1 MQLLSSRG
9 LYQERS
15 VQVLQVFIASAV
27 IIDYAVSAT
36 ISQHLGGW
44 FYVLPGMIILT
55 ALALPLAQHT
65 PTHAKLVLSI
75 LHYGAAAILL
85 ILLTDIFGPYFQLL
99 ILLVFASVLWF
110 RTRGMLYSLL
120 ASYIIIGAG
129 IWYQSSLGSFFSLP
143 QTGLYIVGLTILGVI
158 FERVSAYYH
167 IKTEERQQLH
177 QDYYFERTR
186 LLSLINS
193 MADAVVAVTRNG
205 EISLY
210 NGAVLDLFN
219 TNQTLQDQPFQDVLH
234 LKDEKDRPVDIIGEA
249 AENRAPTVRDDLHFV
264 DQDGSVVN
272 LYISISPISAA
283 GSTREHTGFI
293 IVMRDITKQK
303 TLDEQRDEFISVT
316 SHELRTPIATAE
328 ANISTALMSKF
339 SGKLTEDGKAL
350 LEKAHENVLFLSA
363 LVNDLNMLAKAEQD
377 AIKLDGQ
384 PVDPEEFLQKTADN
398 HKKQIT
404 DKGLSLE
411 MDIEDGLP
419 VTKTSTDILREVL
432 QNFITN
438 AVKYTEEGT
447 ITMRAYRKKDT
458 DEIVFAIKDTGIGIS
473 KTDQKHIFEKFY
485 RSEDYRTRK
494 NNGTGLGLYIIKR
507 LIERLGGRIWFE
519 SQLNKGSTFYCAL
532 PVFYPEE
539 NAAQKEE

>member
-1 MQLLSSRG
+1 MLSSRG

-15 VQVLQVFIASAV
+15 VQVLQIFIASAV

-36 ISQHLGGW
+36 VSQHLGGW

-110 RTRGMLYSLL
+110 RTKGMLYGLL
-120 ASYIIIGAG
+120 ASYIIIGVS
-129 IWYQSSLGSFFSLP
+129 IWYQSSLGGFFSLP
-143 QTGLYIVGLTILGVI
+143 QTGLYIAGLTILGVI

-167 IKTEERQQLH
+167 VETEERQQLH

-193 MADAVVAVTRNG
+193 MADAVVAVTKNG
-205 EISLY
+205 DISLY

-219 TNQTLQDQPFQDVLH
+219 TNQTLQGRPFQEALH
-234 LKDEKDRPVDIIGEA
+234 LKDEEDRPVDILGEA

-272 LYISISPISAA
+272 LYISISPISTA
-283 GSTREHTGFI
+283 GSTRGHTGFI
-293 IVMRDITKQK
+293 IVMRDITRQK

-328 ANISTALMSKF
+328 ANISTALMPKF
-339 SGKLTEDGKAL
+339 SDKLTEDGKAL
-350 LEKAHENVLFLSA
+350 LKKAHENVLFLSA

-377 AIKLDGQ
+377 TIKLDTQ

-419 VTKTSTDILREVL
+419 VIKTSTDILREVL

-438 AVKYTEEGT
+438 AVKYTEEGA

-519 SQLNKGSTFYCAL
+519 SRLNKGSTFYCAL

-539 NAAQKEE
+539 DAAQKEK